1 MKMIIILNVKKI
13 FFMSIF
19 QRILLSKKA
28 SSKSIIK
35 NSVIAGTIIF
45 SGFGLDAMAK
55 GKSYVAV
62 EPLVCDLVK
71 SIALPSDEVTC
82 LVDRKQDVHDLK
94 INPRQAQLLNNA
106 DKVFTLGKEMTPT
119 MKNWEEK
126 SNTVVVGVSAIE
138 VENPSS
144 DEGGA
149 FEWAGLFELSAGNYK
164 WSFAK
169 VDGEYADPA
178 MKMVI
183 LESDDI
189 ELSEE
194 LAEEL
199 LGSDQNIEKSNNDI
213 LSVSE
218 KAYVLNFDQR
228 KDITEFNVEIKKDGK
243 YAFFT
248 EHMPFEFEA
257 DEHFFKDLAK
267 NDIEPVAQEPDMGG
281 HSEHGAEGFEWAG
294 TFDLKEG
301 SYKWS
306 FAKVDGE
313 YADPAMKMV
322 ILKSGDIEESEDLA
336 KELLESDDS
345 IYKADNDVL
354 LASSKA
360 ISLNFDQGKE
370 STVFNVEIKK
380 SGKYTFFT
388 EHMPF
393 EFEAD
398 EHFFKDVSNN
408 DVEPIAQVPDEGG
421 GHHHHHHGHGGL
433 DPHVWHDPANI
444 IKMSKVI
451 SKNLKK
457 DISIFNRKDRKSI
470 NERIDSTESILSG
483 LNGWI
488 VDQVSTIPEQDRVLV
503 SKHKAM
509 DYYGAAFGFET
520 VSLLDFLGDSS
531 SLRPE
536 NISSTLNMLEE
547 ENVKAIFPEQ
557 IPASK
562 LLKNLS
568 RQSSVPLASNQ
579 IFVDGLMMKG
589 NTVSVAVHNTCTIV
603 DSLGGSCDK
612 ESGSNL
618 ESEWYKLSD

>member
-1 MKMIIILNVKKI
+1 MKMIIIFRYQK

-19 QRILLSKKA
+19 KRLLTNKTS

-45 SGFGLDAMAK
+45 SGFGQDVMAK

-71 SIALPSDEVTC
+71 SIALTSDEVTC

-94 INPRQAQLLNNA
+94 INPRQAQLLNSA

-119 MKNWEEK
+119 MKNWEDK

-144 DEGGA
+144 EEGGA

-199 LGSDQNIEKSNNDI
+199 LGSDQNIEKSNNGIISASD
-213 LSVSE
+213 
-218 KAYVLNFDQR
+218 KAFVLNFDQK

-294 TFDLKEG
+294 TFDLEKG

-322 ILKSGDIEESEDLA
+322 ILKSGDIEESEELA

-345 IYKADNDVL
+345 IYKGDNDVL

-408 DVEPIAQVPDEGG
+408 DVEPIAQVPDEGD
-421 GHHHHHHGHGGL
+421 GHHHHHHGHGSL

-457 DISIFNRKDRKSI
+457 DISIFNRKDRNSI
-470 NERIDSTESILSG
+470 NERIDSTESLLSG

-488 VDQVSTIPEQDRVLV
+488 IDQVSTIPEQDRVLV

-536 NISSTLNMLEE
+536 NISSTLNMLKE

-589 NTVSVAVHNTCTIV
+589 NTISVAVHNTCTIV

>member
-1 MKMIIILNVKKI
+1 
-13 FFMSIF
+13 MSIF
-19 QRILLSKKA
+19 KRLLTNKKD

-45 SGFGLDAMAK
+45 SGFGQDVLAK

-71 SIALPSDEVTC
+71 SIALPSDKVTC

-94 INPRQAQLLNNA
+94 INPRQAQLLNSA

-119 MKNWEEK
+119 MKNWEDK

-144 DEGGA
+144 EEGGA
-149 FEWAGLFELSAGNYK
+149 FEWAGLFELTAGNYK

-199 LGSDQNIEKSNNDI
+199 LGSDQNIEKSNNGI
-213 LSVSE
+213 LSASD
-218 KAYVLNFDQR
+218 KAFVLNFDQK

-322 ILKSGDIEESEDLA
+322 ILKSGDIEESEELA

-408 DVEPIAQVPDEGG
+408 DVEPIAQVPDEGD
-421 GHHHHHHGHGGL
+421 GHHHHHHGHGSL

-470 NERIDSTESILSG
+470 NERIDSTESLLSG
-483 LNGWI
+483 LNEWI
-488 VDQVSTIPEQDRVLV
+488 LDQVTTIPEQDRVLV

-536 NISSTLNMLEE
+536 NISSTLNMLKE

-589 NTVSVAVHNTCTIV
+589 NTISVAVHNTCTIV

-618 ESEWYKLSD
+618 ESDWYKLSD

>member
-1 MKMIIILNVKKI
+1 
-13 FFMSIF
+13 
-19 QRILLSKKA
+19 
-28 SSKSIIK
+28 
-35 NSVIAGTIIF
+35 
-45 SGFGLDAMAK
+45 MAK
-55 GKSYVAV
+55 GKLYVAV

-94 INPRQAQLLNNA
+94 INPRQAQLLNSA

-119 MKNWEEK
+119 MKNWEDK

-144 DEGGA
+144 EEGGA
-149 FEWAGLFELSAGNYK
+149 FEWAGLFELKAGNYK

-199 LGSDQNIEKSNNDI
+199 LGSDQNIEKSNNGI
-213 LSVSE
+213 LSASD
-218 KAYVLNFDQR
+218 KAFVLNFDQK

-322 ILKSGDIEESEDLA
+322 ILKSGDIEESEELA

-408 DVEPIAQVPDEGG
+408 DVEPIAQVPDEGD
-421 GHHHHHHGHGGL
+421 GHHHHHHGHGSL

-470 NERIDSTESILSG
+470 NERIDSTESLLSG
-483 LNGWI
+483 LNEWI
-488 VDQVSTIPEQDRVLV
+488 LDQVTTIPEQDRVLV

-536 NISSTLNMLEE
+536 NISSTLNMLKE

-589 NTVSVAVHNTCTIV
+589 NTISVAVHNTCTIV

-618 ESEWYKLSD
+618 ESEWYKLSN